1 MRPFWRKHWKMSAM
15 PQTMS
20 APVTSAGSPIDT
32 GSRSGTAPTAP
43 DS

>member
-1 MRPFWRKHWKMSAM
+1 MRPFCSRNWNTSAM

-20 APVTSAGSPIDT
+20 EPVTSDGSPMDT
-32 GSRSGTAPTAP
+32 GSRSGSAPTAP

>member
-1 MRPFWRKHWKMSAM
+1 MRPFCSSPWNTSAM

-20 APVTSAGSPIDT
+20 DPVTRAGSPMDT
-32 GSRSGTAPTAP
+32 GSRSGSAPTAP

>member
-1 MRPFWRKHWKMSAM
+1 MRPFWSRNWNTSAM

-20 APVTSAGSPIDT
+20 EPVTSAGSPMET